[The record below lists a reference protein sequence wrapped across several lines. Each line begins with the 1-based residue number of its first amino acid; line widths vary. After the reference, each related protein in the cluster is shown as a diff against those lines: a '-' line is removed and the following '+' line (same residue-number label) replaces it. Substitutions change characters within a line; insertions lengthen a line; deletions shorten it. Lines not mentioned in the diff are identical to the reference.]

1 MRTKKTFY
9 NFICEVVPL
18 IIVSLLGIFK
28 LKIFIQSLGTEVLG
42 LYQLFSQIMVYV
54 ALVDGGLTSAIL
66 YALYKP
72 NVEGNDKKISQILS
86 GAKKVFSLIGALMF
100 GIAAIVA
107 YIVPFFIK
115 NFSFN
120 YMYIVLA
127 FTLFSLS
134 NIIAYFFVP
143 YTTLYEVKEK
153 KYVVSLATQSGQIL
167 QNILEIV
174 LLLRGFSFISI
185 LIMHSIV
192 KLASNLIIYFKYKKE
207 YPQYS
212 VKEKEKDTN
221 FSKQIKHLMV
231 HKINGLISYNI
242 DVLIISK
249 LLGLTSVAIYSTYNY
264 IINMLRQILDKIS
277 GSMIAIIGN
286 SLTENIKQAKKVFNE
301 LNSMMYFIAIIICV
315 PLTFALDSFINIWY
329 EGEIYT
335 NFFIAISFS
344 LYLFGFII
352 KTPITTYVTS
362 AGLFKETKKCA
373 ITDSVVNLVLS
384 LILVYKFG
392 ISGVIIGTAISVLIA
407 EYIMKNI
414 IIHKQIFKEKVMP
427 FYINNIK
434 FVVIFI
440 VDLLVAFLI
449 FKHIAFTNI
458 FVWFTVFITYFII
471 NAIVIYILFK
481 LLKENEFIYRYKYIL
496 KRNKA

>member
-9 NFICEVVPL
+9 NFVCEVVPL
-18 IIVSLLGIFK
+18 IIISLLGIFK

-54 ALVDGGLTSAIL
+54 ALVDGGLTSAVL

-72 NVEGNDKKISQILS
+72 NVEGDDKKISQILS
-86 GAKKVFSLIGALMF
+86 GAKKIFSLIGALMF

-115 NFSFN
+115 DFTFD
-120 YMYIVLA
+120 YMYIVVA

-134 NIIAYFFVP
+134 NIVAYFFVP

-167 QNILEIV
+167 QNILEII
-174 LLLRGFSFISI
+174 LLLCGFSFISI
-185 LIMHSIV
+185 LIMHSLI
-192 KLASNLIIYFKYKKE
+192 KLASNLVIYFKYKKE
-207 YPQYS
+207 YPEYS
-212 VKEKEKDTN
+212 VNEKEKDTK

-231 HKINGLISYNI
+231 HKINGLICYNI

-249 LLGLTSVAIYSTYNY
+249 LMGLTSVAIYSTYNY

-286 SLTENIKQAKKVFNE
+286 SLTENVKETKKIFNE
-301 LNSMMYFIAIIICV
+301 LNSMMYFIAKCICV
-315 PLTFALDSFINIWY
+315 PLTFALNSFIDIWY

-352 KTPITTYVTS
+352 KTPITTYVTA

-373 ITDSVVNLVLS
+373 LTDTVVNLVLS

-392 ISGVIIGTAISVLIA
+392 IPGVVIATATSVLIA
-407 EYIMKNI
+407 EYIMKNV
-414 IIHKQIFKEKVMP
+414 IIHKHIFKEKVLP

-434 FVVIFI
+434 FIIIFI
-440 VDLLVAFLI
+440 IDLLLAY
-449 FKHIAFTNI
+449 IALKYIPFTNI
-458 FVWFTVFITYFII
+458 FIWFAVYIVFFILNTTI
-471 NAIVIYILFK
+471 IYIIFK
-481 LLKENEFIYRYKYIL
+481 LLKENKFIYRYKYIF
-496 KRNKA
+496 KRS